1 MFLHVSHVKYVKGY
15 TLQLTFN
22 NGVVKLVDLQHEL
35 EGEVFEP
42 LKQIDVF
49 RRVTVNP
56 DTKTIEW
63 ENGADFA
70 PEFLDEIGQ
79 IKHVSEEKRIA
90 YPVMQPVPA

>member
-1 MFLHVSHVKYVKGY
+1 MFLHISKVKYIKGY
-15 TLQLTFN
+15 TLQVTFN

-49 RRVTVNP
+49 RQVAVNP

-63 ENGADFA
+63 ANGADFA

-79 IKHVSEEKRIA
+79 IEYGYEEKKKF
-90 YPVMQPVPA
+90 YPTMQPVPA

>member
-1 MFLHVSHVKYVKGY
+1 MFLHISHVKYIKGY
-15 TLQLTFN
+15 TLQVTFN

-42 LKQIDVF
+42 LKQIEVF

-63 ENGADFA
+63 ENRADFA
-70 PEFLDEIGQ
+70 PEFLNEIGQ
-79 IKHVSEEKRIA
+79 SKHVSEEKRTV